1 MQMDFILLFKLMLH
15 SVDNWLTISLIL
27 LTLDLTF
34 LLLLV
39 WFLGLCRI
47 PEKNTRKQSEKLF
60 SISRVPLILV
70 SNIVE
75 VHIHFSVS
83 PTPNGMAI
91 VMIGSPLMAMC
102 FTSTLDRW
110 FGRARNIRH
119 SLCGL
124 HKHNIVASFMQVQS
138 DLNRGDNDTKLIL
151 VLGHLIKVIFIIVG
165 LLNLIASKMEISTY
179 EDLNPN

>member
-1 MQMDFILLFKLMLH
+1 MQMDFILLFKSMLH

-47 PEKNTRKQSEKLF
+47 PEKNTRKQSDELF

-75 VHIHFSVS
+75 VHIHFSAS
-83 PTPNGMAI
+83 STPNGMAI

-102 FTSTLDRW
+102 VMIPSHYARIITC
-110 FGRARNIRH
+110 FG
-119 SLCGL
+119 
-124 HKHNIVASFMQVQS
+124 VF
-138 DLNRGDNDTKLIL
+138 
-151 VLGHLIKVIFIIVG
+151 
-165 LLNLIASKMEISTY
+165 
-179 EDLNPN
+179 